1 MPENLRPILELKQ
14 VSTRAEGQAIGL
26 NEISLSVLPG
36 EIVGVAG
43 VSGNGQK
50 ALGNVVLG
58 LERCSS
64 GKKYLWGQDANHWS
78 VARIR
83 SSGVAFI
90 PEDPLGMAAVGGLSV
105 EENMALGHTRRY
117 ARQGGLSMDWKSVR
131 DDLEESLKGLGFD
144 IPSFRKPMGAL
155 SGGNLQR
162 IILAR
167 ELAHNPGLI
176 LAFYPTRGLD
186 VKSATAA
193 RGLLMSSRNKGAGV
207 LLMSEDLGELFSM
220 SDRIVVLF
228 HGSIA
233 GQGTPSTLSFHEV
246 GYLMTGSKEKRGIDG

>member
-1 MPENLRPILELKQ
+1 
-14 VSTRAEGQAIGL
+14 
-26 NEISLSVLPG
+26 
-36 EIVGVAG
+36 
-43 VSGNGQK
+43 
-50 ALGNVVLG
+50 
-58 LERCSS
+58 
-64 GKKYLWGQDANHWS
+64 
-78 VARIR
+78 
-83 SSGVAFI
+83 
-90 PEDPLGMAAVGGLSV
+90 MAAVGGLSV

-131 DDLEESLKGLGFD
+131 DDLEESLKALGFD
-144 IPSFRKPMGAL
+144 FPSFRKPMGAL

-186 VKSATAA
+186 VKSAVAA
-193 RGLLMSSRNKGAGV
+193 RGLLMSSRNNGSGV

-228 HGSIA
+228 RGRIV
-233 GQGTPSTLSFHEV
+233 GQGVPGALTLHDV
-246 GYLMTGSKEKRGIDG
+246 GHLMTGSKEKPAGNG